1 MDEQM
6 PIFYVGQHE
15 TNRTLP
21 VTEDVVLQAHSCNY
35 DMVTTPVTT
44 PSFHSRTLS
53 ILSNY
58 NATTNSEEADCTPFP
73 LIPPLTPLDTF
84 LAPTEHVTQQPV
96 VTAPWIDL
104 ASPDPLIANLSQQVF
119 KLEVAYAAFCGATSV
134 LIRGPRFR
142 CGASHEPSVTH
153 FAQAILEGLN
163 IGPYLHLS
171 ILLPMVES
179 KDEEEPEPVGSLAT
193 FAREDFLTG
202 LPKRKSSSFDAH
214 RSWDTWNVV
223 RTICNYHGRLSLAL
237 SIPRHLPDVSVQSRW
252 FAEPLRMLELTAES
266 FAKNA
271 KGYPVLTKLA
281 QGFIGRCMRLRTSPW
296 LLLTD
301 VGSIP
306 GLNNP
311 EEIFPMS
318 DGMLSPTKTE
328 DMSRENSKSA
338 SPTSSDPTPAE
349 AAAIPQPKKKNKD
362 PTPHLSYIRFLQRNQ
377 PVKTTVERFGGGYQD
392 YLQSPLQP
400 LADDLES
407 ITYEVFEK
415 DPVKY
420 EWYERAI
427 ALALADWHPFGKPA
441 SSPDGSI
448 IIAVVGAGRGPL
460 VTRALRAAAT
470 TNVKVSVWA
479 VEKNPNAYV
488 LLQKHNLGMWG
499 NAVQIVKSDM
509 RSWQGPVLTDGQIG
523 KVDILVSELLGS
535 FGDNELS
542 PECLD
547 GVQHVLNPGTGISIP
562 ASYAAHL
569 TPIASPRLHA
579 DIMGRA
585 VSDKDAWEVPYVVF
599 LHQMHYLS
607 SLNPTLTDGHS
618 SKMELPTPNVQQA
631 WEFRHPQPNSTLI
644 QSQMRKGGSVAGGGA
659 GGFSGGDG
667 ANDHNARSTTLRFA
681 CQKRGICHGLGGYFE
696 TVLYKG
702 QSTEKTD
709 NESSKKVELSTNP
722 VTMEE
727 KSKEMISWFPIFF
740 PLKDPLYIPD
750 DSELDVSIWRLTDDR
765 RVWYDWMVE
774 AYVVVKDKRVRIG
787 LSGLHSSRKNGCLM

>member
-21 VTEDVVLQAHSCNY
+21 ITEDVVLQAHSCNY

-44 PSFHSRTLS
+44 PSFHSRILS
-53 ILSNY
+53 ILASY
-58 NATTNSEEADCTPFP
+58 NATTNSEEASCTPFP
-73 LIPPLTPLDTF
+73 LVPPLTPLDTF
-84 LAPTEHVTQQPV
+84 LAPTEHVTQQPA

-119 KLEVAYAAFCGATSV
+119 KLEVAYAAFCGVTSV
-134 LIRGPRFR
+134 LVQGPRFR
-142 CGASHEPSVTH
+142 YGASYEPSVAH

-171 ILLPMVES
+171 ILLPMVDS
-179 KDEEEPEPVGSLAT
+179 KDGEETEPVGSLAA
-193 FAREDFLTG
+193 FAREDFSTG
-202 LPKRKSSSFDAH
+202 LLARKSSSFDAH
-214 RSWDTWNVV
+214 RGWDTWNVI
-223 RTICNYHGRLSLAL
+223 RTICNYHGRLSL
-237 SIPRHLPDVSVQSRW
+237 DVSVQSRW
-252 FAEPLRMLELTAES
+252 FAEPLRMLELTAKS

-271 KGYPVLTKLA
+271 KGYPVLAKPA

-301 VGSIP
+301 VGPIP

-311 EEIFPMS
+311 DEIFPMS

-328 DMSRENSKSA
+328 DMSRDNSKSA
-338 SPTSSDPTPAE
+338 SPSSSDPTPAE
-349 AAAIPQPKKKNKD
+349 AAATPQSKKKNKD
-362 PTPHLSYIRFLQRNQ
+362 PAPHLSYIRFLQRNQ

-400 LADDLES
+400 LADNLES

-427 ALALADWHPFGKPA
+427 ALALADWHPLGKPA

-448 IIAVVGAGRGPL
+448 VIAVVGAGRGPL
-460 VTRALRAAAT
+460 VTRALRAAT
-470 TNVKVSVWA
+470 STNVKVAVWA

-547 GVQHVLNPGTGISIP
+547 GVQHVLSPGTGISIP
-562 ASYAAHL
+562 SSYTAHL

-579 DIMGRA
+579 DILGRA

-607 SLNPTLTDGHS
+607 SLNLMLTDGQS
-618 SKMELPTPNVQQA
+618 SKMEIPTPNVQQA
-631 WEFRHPQPNSTLI
+631 WEFRHPLPHITLI

-667 ANDHNARSTTLRFA
+667 ANDHNTRFATLRFP

-702 QSTEKTD
+702 GSTDKTS
-709 NESSKKVELSTNP
+709 NGSSKKVELSTNP

-774 AYVVVKDKRVRIG
+774 AYAVIKDKRVRIG